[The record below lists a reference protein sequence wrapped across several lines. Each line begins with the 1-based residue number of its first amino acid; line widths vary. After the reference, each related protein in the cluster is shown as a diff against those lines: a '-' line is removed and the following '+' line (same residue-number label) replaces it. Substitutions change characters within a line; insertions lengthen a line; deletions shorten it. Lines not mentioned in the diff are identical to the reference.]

1 MRALCSLSH
10 AKRNSAKIHYGGL
23 TMSSILKLP
32 IEDRIR
38 LVEDIWDSIA
48 ADQLALDLTQAQ
60 KAELDKRLDAFEK
73 DGDVGREVSEVISD
87 IRSRL

>member
-1 MRALCSLSH
+1 
-10 AKRNSAKIHYGGL
+10 
-23 TMSSILKLP
+23 MSSILKLP

-48 ADQLALDLTQAQ
+48 ADQLALDLTEAQ

-73 DGDVGREVSEVISD
+73 DGDVGREASEVISD

>member
-1 MRALCSLSH
+1 
-10 AKRNSAKIHYGGL
+10 
-23 TMSSILKLP
+23 MSSILKLP
-32 IEDRIR
+32 IKDRIR

>member
-1 MRALCSLSH
+1 
-10 AKRNSAKIHYGGL
+10 
-23 TMSSILKLP
+23 MSSILKLP

-60 KAELDKRLDAFEK
+60 KAELDRRLDAFEK

>member
-1 MRALCSLSH
+1 
-10 AKRNSAKIHYGGL
+10 
-23 TMSSILKLP
+23 MSSILKLP

-48 ADQLALDLTQAQ
+48 ADQLALDLTEAQ
-60 KAELDKRLDAFEK
+60 KAELDKRLDAFEN
-73 DGDVGREVSEVISD
+73 DGDVGREASEVISD

>member
-1 MRALCSLSH
+1 MA
-10 AKRNSAKIHYGGL
+10 
-23 TMSSILKLP
+23 SILKLP

-48 ADQLALDLTQAQ
+48 ADQLALDLTEAQ

-73 DGDVGREVSEVISD
+73 DGDVGREASEVISD

>member
-1 MRALCSLSH
+1 
-10 AKRNSAKIHYGGL
+10 
-23 TMSSILKLP
+23 MSSILKLP
-32 IEDRIR
+32 IKDRIR

-60 KAELDKRLDAFEK
+60 KAELDRRLDAFEK
-73 DGDVGREVSEVISD
+73 DGDVGREVSEVILD

>member
-1 MRALCSLSH
+1 
-10 AKRNSAKIHYGGL
+10 
-23 TMSSILKLP
+23 MSSILKLP

-48 ADQLALDLTQAQ
+48 ADQLALDLTEAQ

>member
-1 MRALCSLSH
+1 
-10 AKRNSAKIHYGGL
+10 
-23 TMSSILKLP
+23 MSSILKLP

-48 ADQLALDLTQAQ
+48 ADQSALDLTEAQ

-73 DGDVGREVSEVISD
+73 DGEIGREAPEVIAD
-87 IRSRL
+87 IRNRL

>member
-1 MRALCSLSH
+1 
-10 AKRNSAKIHYGGL
+10 
-23 TMSSILKLP
+23 MSSILKLP

-48 ADQLALDLTQAQ
+48 DDQSVLDLSEAQ
-60 KAELDKRLDAFEK
+60 RMELDKRLDAFEK
-73 DGDVGREVSEVISD
+73 DVEIGREASEVIAE

>member
-1 MRALCSLSH
+1 
-10 AKRNSAKIHYGGL
+10 
-23 TMSSILKLP
+23 MSSILKLP
-32 IEDRIR
+32 IKERIR

-60 KAELDKRLDAFEK
+60 KAELDRRLDAFEK

>member
-1 MRALCSLSH
+1 
-10 AKRNSAKIHYGGL
+10 
-23 TMSSILKLP
+23 MSSILKLP

-73 DGDVGREVSEVISD
+73 DDDVGREVSEVISD
-87 IRSRL
+87 IRSRLSNQL